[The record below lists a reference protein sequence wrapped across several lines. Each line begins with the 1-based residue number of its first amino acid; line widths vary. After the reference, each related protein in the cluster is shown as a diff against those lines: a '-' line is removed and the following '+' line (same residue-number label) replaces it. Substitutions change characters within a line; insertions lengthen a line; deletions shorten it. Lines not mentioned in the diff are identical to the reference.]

1 MRKYLL
7 SITALLAPILIFAQE
22 TSEKGMDE
30 KFNEAFKPISD
41 AWGSIVF
48 YPVQFSENVGMP
60 VVIIML
66 LTAGLVFTILF
77 RFVNIRLFPVSIN
90 IVRGKYDDVDHHEV
104 EEKSM
109 VNVVDGDI
117 VDTIAIEG
125 KDGEVSHFQA
135 LTAALSGTVG
145 LGNIA
150 GVAIAISLGGP
161 GATFWMVLAGILGMS
176 SKFVECTLGVKYRD
190 IGEDGTVFGGPMY
203 YLKKGLSDVG
213 KGTLGKVLAVIF
225 AIMCVGGSFGGGNM
239 FQANQAAQQFNTMI
253 GANSTSAGVI
263 FGIIMA
269 IIVAVVIIGG
279 IKRIGSIT
287 EKIVPFMVGIYFI
300 AAIIILIANF
310 GLIGNAFGQ
319 IIDGAFNAKGIT
331 GGVLGVLIIGFQ
343 RAAFS
348 NEAGVGSAA
357 IAHSAVKTKFPA
369 SEGLVALLEP
379 FIDTVVVCTMT
390 ALVIIITNGDGS
402 IMEYG
407 VKAPDGVLA
416 TSKAFASVL
425 PWFPYVLTLAV
436 VLFALST
443 MLSWS
448 YYGLQSWM
456 FLFGRSK
463 TANYSYK
470 IIFCLFIVI
479 GSAVSL
485 GAVTDFSDAM
495 IFAMAVPNIIGCFI
509 LFPKVREELSKYLG
523 AIRAKK

>member
-1 MRKYLL
+1 MKKYLL
-7 SITALLAPILIFAQE
+7 SIFTLINPFLTFAQD
-22 TSEKGMDE
+22 TAEKGLDE
-30 KFNEAFKPISD
+30 RFNEAFKPISD
-41 AWGSIVF
+41 AWGAIVF
-48 YPVQFSENVGMP
+48 YPIMFTESLGMP
-60 VVIIML
+60 IVIIML
-66 LTAGLVFTILF
+66 LSAGLLFTILF
-77 RFVNIRLFPVSIN
+77 KLVNLRLFPVSVN
-90 IVRGKYDDVDHHEV
+90 IVRGKYDEMDHHEV
-104 EEKSM
+104 EEKTM

-161 GATFWMVLAGILGMS
+161 GATFWMILAGLLGMS

-203 YLKKGLSDVG
+203 YLKKGLADVG

-225 AIMCVGGSFGGGNM
+225 AIMCIGGSFGGGNM
-239 FQANQAAQQFNTMI
+239 FQANQAAQQFNNMI
-253 GANSTSAGVI
+253 GASSTSAGVI
-263 FGIIMA
+263 FGIVMA
-269 IIVAVVIIGG
+269 ILVAVVIIGG

-300 AAIIILIANF
+300 AAIIILVANF
-310 GLIGNAFGQ
+310 GAIGSAISEIF
-319 IIDGAFNAKGIT
+319 DGAFKAEGIT
-331 GGVLGVLIIGFQ
+331 GGILGVLIIGFQ

-357 IAHSAVKTKFPA
+357 IAHSAVKTKYPA

-407 VKAPDGVLA
+407 VKTPDGVLA

-425 PWFPYVLTLAV
+425 PWFPYILTLAV

-463 TANYSYK
+463 TSDYTYK
-470 IIFCLFIVI
+470 IIFCIFIVI

-495 IFAMAVPNIIGCFI
+495 IFAMAVPNIIGCLF
-509 LFPKVREELSKYLG
+509 LFPKVRDELKKYLT
-523 AIRAKK
+523 AIRSKK